1 MVPDRADTAPPDAP
15 RLAEPTGEP
24 LSGDLLAA
32 VDLGSNSFHM
42 IVARVSHGQLVVVD
56 RMREMVRLAAGLDD
70 HHQLDAASRRR
81 ALQCL
86 QRFGQRLREVRAE
99 RVRVVGTNTLRRAR
113 RSRAFREACEQALG
127 HPVEIISGREEARLV
142 YLGVAH
148 TSPAPDGVQLV
159 VDIGGGSTELIVG
172 EGFTPR
178 TLESLS
184 MGCVGMTRRFF
195 DDGRLSARRFER
207 ARLAARLELRPVRA
221 YFVDGEWSRVM
232 GSSGTIRAVASVASE
247 LGLTGEAGTI
257 TADAAEALVAHL
269 TAAGRAEKLDLP
281 GLSVERAP
289 VFAGGLC
296 VLIEVLRELRIERM
310 RAADGALR
318 EGLLFDMLG
327 RLQHE
332 DARELTVRAMMSRF
346 HADPGQAARV
356 EATALRFY
364 HQLEQSLGLVAERD
378 RALLCWAARLH
389 EVGLDISH
397 SKYHRHGG
405 YLLEHADLPG
415 FPRAEQRMLAMLV
428 GFHRRKLDALDLDR
442 LPESW
447 RRNALAMLV
456 VLRLAVLLHR
466 DRASAALPV
475 IRMSYSPDELG
486 LHVDG
491 DWLESNPLTLA
502 DLREEVRY
510 LRRAG
515 IQLNLAGAPDPV

>member
-1 MVPDRADTAPPDAP
+1 MP
-15 RLAEPTGEP
+15 GE
-24 LSGDLLAA
+24 LLAA

-42 IVARVSHGQLVVVD
+42 IVARVSHGQLVVID
-56 RMREMVRLAAGLDD
+56 RMREMVRLAAGLDA
-70 HHQLDAASRRR
+70 HHQLDADSRRR
-81 ALQCL
+81 SLDCL

-113 RSRAFREACEQALG
+113 RSRAFRESCEQALG

-148 TSPAPDGVQLV
+148 SSPATEGPQLV

-172 EGFTPR
+172 EGFKPR

-184 MGCVGMTRRFF
+184 MGCVGMTQRYF
-195 DDGRLSARRFER
+195 DDGRLSPKRFER

-221 YFVDGEWSRVM
+221 YFVDGDWSRVM
-232 GSSGTIRAVASVASE
+232 GSSGTIRSVAAVANG
-247 LGLTGEAGTI
+247 LGLSAEAGTI
-257 TADAAEALVAHL
+257 TADAAEALITRL
-269 TAAGRAEKLDLP
+269 TAAGRVEKLDLP
-281 GLSVERAP
+281 GLSAERAP

-296 VLIEVLRELRIERM
+296 VLLEVLRELRIPRM

-346 HADPGQAARV
+346 HADPEQAARV

-364 HQLEQSLGLVAERD
+364 QQLEGPLGLVAERD

-428 GFHRRKLDALDLDR
+428 GYHRRKLDSLDLER

-447 RRNALAMLV
+447 RRGALSLLV
-456 VLRLAVLLHR
+456 ILRLAVLLHR

-475 IRMSYSPDELG
+475 IRMSYGPGELG

-491 DWLESNPLTLA
+491 DWLASNPLTLA
-502 DLREEVRY
+502 DLREEVHY

-515 IQLNLAGAPDPV
+515 IRLHIGGAPER